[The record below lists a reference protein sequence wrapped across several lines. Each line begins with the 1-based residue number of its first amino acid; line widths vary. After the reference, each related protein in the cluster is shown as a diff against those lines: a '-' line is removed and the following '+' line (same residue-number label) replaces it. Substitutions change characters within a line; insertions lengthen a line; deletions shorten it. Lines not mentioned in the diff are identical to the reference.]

1 MAATDITDQEKVEIL
16 NKQIETTSEQEHK
29 RFVRSQSK
37 QKHEFNYKIEDE
49 QILIKEELNQ
59 IKSTTSSDEIET
71 QIIVMRRAIE
81 KKPPKRVK
89 HIQRKSE
96 TLFCK
101 KGQKNCKYKQIY

>member
-29 RFVRSQSK
+29 RSVRSQSK

-81 KKPPKRVK
+81 KKPQKRVK